1 MFDIQYSQFTQIM
14 AVALF
19 VLGLIAVAI
28 SIFILFKKVMGDE
41 VKAIANQTSKL
52 AQKGI
57 AEDVSGLVGNASA
70 LIMAL
75 NQLVRTS
82 SGVGIFLTI
91 LGGIMIGAAYL
102 LINQLR

>member
-1 MFDIQYSQFTQIM
+1 MFDLNYSQFTQIM

-70 LIMAL
+70 LILAL

-102 LINQLR
+102 LINQFR

>member
-1 MFDIQYSQFTQIM
+1 MFEIQYSQFTQIT
-14 AVALF
+14 AIALL

-41 VKAIANQTSKL
+41 LKTIANQTSKL

-82 SGVGIFLTI
+82 SGIGIFLTI

-102 LINQLR
+102 LISQLR